1 MSEKIVRLNEKVTKD
16 PCKKLVDAETAKC
29 LLAAQYE

>member
-16 PCKKLVDAETAKC
+16 PCKKLVDAETARC
-29 LLAAQYE
+29 LLAARYE